1 MATKVLVVDDEKMIV
16 KGIRFSLLQDGYEVD
31 TAYDGEEALQK
42 ASENQYDIIL
52 LDVMLPKLSGL
63 DVLQQIREFSA
74 VPVIMLTAKGEDMD
88 KILGLDYG
96 ADDYITKPF
105 NILEVKA
112 RIKAIIRRVA
122 GSRRERGDEDERILE
137 NGDLRMDFDNRRVTV
152 SGKEINLTSKE
163 FELLELLA
171 THPGKVYSRSMLLQ
185 TVWGK
190 DYPGD
195 VRTVDV
201 HIRSK
206 SLRMRLFIIFFV
218 VGLVPCVILHYGILN
233 NYETRAVEVRT
244 EEVET
249 HLRALANHLISY
261 DYLSDQSSELIG
273 AELAEFSSLYDGR
286 ILVISDH
293 LKVMKDTYS
302 MSDGKTIVSPDVVN
316 CLMHGNTGSTSN
328 YDRQDGFIEIVTP
341 ITATVYTDSRSDNEG
356 SSLDVLGEEVVKGVL
371 LASVSTVSIRNT
383 LGILSRK
390 ALLLEAILILAV
402 LLISLVLS
410 TVLMRPFEKLSGEI
424 SAVKAGFSTD
434 PIKAPAFLETEHIAD
449 AFNQVLAR
457 MNALDE
463 SRQEFVSNV
472 SHELKTPMTSMKVL
486 ADSLVEQEN
495 VPVEMYREFM
505 VDIKNEVDRENQIIT
520 ELLTLVRMDRKDSKL
535 NVKDTNVNEMV
546 ELILR
551 RIRPIAQKRDIE
563 LTMVSMREVY
573 AEIDEVKMTMVIT
586 NLVENAVKY
595 NRDHGKV
602 RVTINSDLYNC
613 YISVEDTGVGIP
625 QDSLDKIYE
634 RFYRVDKSRSR
645 EVGGTGLGL
654 SITKSIVLQHHGA
667 IDVQSIEGE
676 GTKFTVTVPLTYVS
690 RPAELRR
697 QRERMRRARQ
707 KRRSRPAVSAA
718 STGGAAAKSAPAN
731 SATAKS
737 ATAKSATA
745 KSATA
750 KSATAKSASAKN
762 TSANRTPA
770 GKTTWK
776 KSSAGT
782 EPANSARKKSSKPAG
797 QSAKE

>member
-1 MATKVLVVDDEKMIV
+1 MTDKLKELVRK
-16 KGIRFSLLQDGYEVD
+16 FSV
-31 TAYDGEEALQK
+31 
-42 ASENQYDIIL
+42 
-52 LDVMLPKLSGL
+52 
-63 DVLQQIREFSA
+63 
-74 VPVIMLTAKGEDMD
+74 
-88 KILGLDYG
+88 
-96 ADDYITKPF
+96 
-105 NILEVKA
+105 
-112 RIKAIIRRVA
+112 
-122 GSRRERGDEDERILE
+122 
-137 NGDLRMDFDNRRVTV
+137 
-152 SGKEINLTSKE
+152 
-163 FELLELLA
+163 
-171 THPGKVYSRSMLLQ
+171 
-185 TVWGK
+185 
-190 DYPGD
+190 
-195 VRTVDV
+195 VR
-201 HIRSK
+201 
-206 SLRMRLFIIFFV
+206 SLRMRLFIIIFV

-261 DYLSDQSSELIG
+261 NYLTDQSSELIG
-273 AELAEFSSLYDGR
+273 AELAEFSALYDGR

-302 MSDGKTIVSPDVVN
+302 MSDGKTIVSPDVVK
-316 CLMHGNTGSTSN
+316 CLLQGNTGSTSN

-341 ITATVYTDSRSDNEG
+341 IIETVYTDSRSDNEE
-356 SSLDVLGEEVVKGVL
+356 SSLDVSDEEIVKGVL

-390 ALLLEAILILAV
+390 AMLLEVILILAV

-410 TVLMRPFEKLSGEI
+410 TVMMRPFEKLSGEI
-424 SAVKAGFSTD
+424 SAVRAGYSTD

-486 ADSLVEQEN
+486 ADSLVQQDN

-505 VDIKNEVDRENQIIT
+505 MDIKNEVDRENQIIT

-535 NVKDTNVNEMV
+535 NVSEVNVNEMV

-602 RVTINSDLYNC
+602 RVTINADLYNF
-613 YISVEDTGVGIP
+613 YVSVEDTGVGIP
-625 QDSLDKIYE
+625 QESLDKIYE

-667 IDVQSIEGE
+667 IDVQSILGE
-676 GTKFTVTVPLTYVS
+676 GTKFTITVPLTYVS
-690 RPAELRR
+690 HPAELRR
-697 QRERMRRARQ
+697 QREKMRKSRAARRKEAAKQ
-707 KRRSRPAVSAA
+707 KPASKLEAA
-718 STGGAAAKSAPAN
+718 KAAAKPSA
-731 SATAKS
+731 AKS
-737 ATAKSATA
+737 SGTKSGSSKSSGTKSGAAKSSGT
-745 KSATA
+745 K
-750 KSATAKSASAKN
+750 
-762 TSANRTPA
+762 P
-770 GKTTWK
+770 TTK
-776 KSSAGT
+776 KSSGT
-782 EPANSARKKSSKPAG
+782 KSNAAKPSGTKSGSPKSSGTKSTAAKSSGPKSSAPKGTVKKVPADG
-797 QSAKE
+797 KQRRPSSAKTGQSTARQSAKE

>member
-1 MATKVLVVDDEKMIV
+1 MV
-16 KGIRFSLLQDGYEVD
+16 
-31 TAYDGEEALQK
+31 
-42 ASENQYDIIL
+42 
-52 LDVMLPKLSGL
+52 
-63 DVLQQIREFSA
+63 
-74 VPVIMLTAKGEDMD
+74 
-88 KILGLDYG
+88 
-96 ADDYITKPF
+96 
-105 NILEVKA
+105 
-112 RIKAIIRRVA
+112 
-122 GSRRERGDEDERILE
+122 
-137 NGDLRMDFDNRRVTV
+137 
-152 SGKEINLTSKE
+152 
-163 FELLELLA
+163 
-171 THPGKVYSRSMLLQ
+171 
-185 TVWGK
+185 
-190 DYPGD
+190 
-195 VRTVDV
+195 
-201 HIRSK
+201 K

-261 DYLSDQSSELIG
+261 DYLTDQSSELIG

-316 CLMHGNTGSTSN
+316 CLKQGNTGSTSN

-341 ITATVYTDSRSDNEG
+341 ITATVRTDSRSDNEG
-356 SSLDVLGEEVVKGVL
+356 SELDVVDEEVVKGVL

-390 ALLLEAILILAV
+390 AMLLEAILILAV
-402 LLISLVLS
+402 LLLSLVLS

-486 ADSLVEQEN
+486 ADSLVEQDN

-520 ELLTLVRMDRKDSKL
+520 ELLTLVRMDRKDSRL
-535 NVKDTNVNEMV
+535 NVTDTNVNEMV

-563 LTMVSMREVY
+563 LTMVSLRDVY

-602 RVTINSDLYNC
+602 RVTINSDLYNF
-613 YISVEDTGVGIP
+613 YVSVEDTGIGIP
-625 QDSLDKIYE
+625 QDSIDKIYE

-654 SITKSIVLQHHGA
+654 SITKSIVLQHHGS

-676 GTKFTVTVPLTYVS
+676 GTKFTVTVPLSYVS

-707 KRRSRPAVSAA
+707 KRRSGQSGSSSAEQVSGKKADVSTSAVRTAVKDAPSQKTAAGSSSAA
-718 STGGAAAKSAPAN
+718 GKKPAAGSAPAKKPAAGGSSAAGKKPAAGSAPAKKPAAGSASAAGKKPAAGSASAKKPAAGGSSAAGKKTAAGSAPAKKSTDSARAKKTAGSANGTGTTGKNISAKTSSGRKATVKSAPAQ
-731 SATAKS
+731 SAV
-737 ATAKSATA
+737 
-745 KSATA
+745 
-750 KSATAKSASAKN
+750 
-762 TSANRTPA
+762 PA
-770 GKTTWK
+770 
-776 KSSAGT
+776 A
-782 EPANSARKKSSKPAG
+782 
-797 QSAKE
+797 QSAKESD

>member
-1 MATKVLVVDDEKMIV
+1 MTDKLNELIRKFSVV
-16 KGIRFSLLQDGYEVD
+16 R
-31 TAYDGEEALQK
+31 
-42 ASENQYDIIL
+42 
-52 LDVMLPKLSGL
+52 
-63 DVLQQIREFSA
+63 
-74 VPVIMLTAKGEDMD
+74 
-88 KILGLDYG
+88 
-96 ADDYITKPF
+96 
-105 NILEVKA
+105 
-112 RIKAIIRRVA
+112 
-122 GSRRERGDEDERILE
+122 
-137 NGDLRMDFDNRRVTV
+137 
-152 SGKEINLTSKE
+152 
-163 FELLELLA
+163 
-171 THPGKVYSRSMLLQ
+171 
-185 TVWGK
+185 
-190 DYPGD
+190 
-195 VRTVDV
+195 
-201 HIRSK
+201 
-206 SLRMRLFIIFFV
+206 SLRMRLFIIIFV

-261 DYLSDQSSELIG
+261 DYLTDQSSELIG
-273 AELAEFSSLYDGR
+273 AELAEFSALYDGR

-302 MSDGKTIVSPDVVN
+302 MSDGKTIVSPDVVK
-316 CLMHGNTGSTSN
+316 CLLQGNTGSTSN

-341 ITATVYTDSRSDNEG
+341 IIETVYTDSRSDNEE
-356 SSLDVLGEEVVKGVL
+356 SSLNVSGEEIVKGVL

-390 ALLLEAILILAV
+390 AMLLEVILILAV

-410 TVLMRPFEKLSGEI
+410 TVMMRPFEKLSGEI
-424 SAVKAGFSTD
+424 SAVRAGYSTD

-449 AFNQVLAR
+449 AFNQVVAR

-486 ADSLVEQEN
+486 ADSLVQQDN

-505 VDIKNEVDRENQIIT
+505 MDIKNEVDRENQIIT

-535 NVKDTNVNEMV
+535 NVSEVNVNEMV

-602 RVTINSDLYNC
+602 RVTINADLYNF
-613 YISVEDTGVGIP
+613 YVSVEDTGVGIP
-625 QDSLDKIYE
+625 QESLDKIYE

-667 IDVQSIEGE
+667 IDVQSILGE
-676 GTKFTVTVPLTYVS
+676 GTKFTITVPLTYVS
-690 RPAELRR
+690 HPAELRR
-697 QRERMRRARQ
+697 QREKM
-707 KRRSRPAVSAA
+707 RRSRAARRKEAAKQKTASKPNSAK
-718 STGGAAAKSAPAN
+718 AAAKPTA
-731 SATAKS
+731 AKS
-737 ATAKSATA
+737 SGKKSGSSKSSGMKSASSKPSGT
-745 KSATA
+745 
-750 KSATAKSASAKN
+750 KSASAKSSG
-762 TSANRTPA
+762 TKSAAAKPSGTKSAALKPSGTKSYA
-770 GKTTWK
+770 A
-776 KSSAGT
+776 KSSA
-782 EPANSARKKSSKPAG
+782 PKSSAPKGTGKKVPADG
-797 QSAKE
+797 KQRRSGSGKSGQSTARQSAKE

>member
-1 MATKVLVVDDEKMIV
+1 MV
-16 KGIRFSLLQDGYEVD
+16 
-31 TAYDGEEALQK
+31 
-42 ASENQYDIIL
+42 
-52 LDVMLPKLSGL
+52 
-63 DVLQQIREFSA
+63 
-74 VPVIMLTAKGEDMD
+74 
-88 KILGLDYG
+88 
-96 ADDYITKPF
+96 
-105 NILEVKA
+105 
-112 RIKAIIRRVA
+112 
-122 GSRRERGDEDERILE
+122 
-137 NGDLRMDFDNRRVTV
+137 
-152 SGKEINLTSKE
+152 
-163 FELLELLA
+163 
-171 THPGKVYSRSMLLQ
+171 
-185 TVWGK
+185 
-190 DYPGD
+190 
-195 VRTVDV
+195 
-201 HIRSK
+201 K

-261 DYLSDQSSELIG
+261 DYLNDQSSELIG

-302 MSDGKTIVSPDVVN
+302 MSDGKTIVSPDVVK
-316 CLMHGNTGSTSN
+316 CLMQGNTGSTSN

-356 SSLDVLGEEVVKGVL
+356 STLDVVGEEVVKGVL

-402 LLISLVLS
+402 LIISLVLS
-410 TVLMRPFEKLSGEI
+410 TVLMRPFEELSGEI
-424 SAVKAGFSTD
+424 SAVRAGFSTD

-486 ADSLVEQEN
+486 ADSLVEQDN

-505 VDIKNEVDRENQIIT
+505 MDIKNEVDRENQIIT

-535 NVKDTNVNEMV
+535 SIQETNVNEMV

-563 LTMVSMREVY
+563 LTMVSMREVI

-602 RVTINSDLYNC
+602 RVTINSDLYNF
-613 YISVEDTGVGIP
+613 YVSVEDTGVGIP
-625 QDSLDKIYE
+625 EESLDKIYE

-654 SITKSIVLQHHGA
+654 SITKSIVLQHHGS
-667 IDVQSIEGE
+667 IDVKSILGE
-676 GTKFTVTVPLTYVS
+676 GTKFTVTVPLSYVS
-690 RPAELRR
+690 RPTELRR
-697 QRERMRRARQ
+697 QRERMRRAA
-707 KRRSRPAVSAA
+707 KRRKS
-718 STGGAAAKSAPAN
+718 GAAGRQASGGSASAKSAPAKKASGG
-731 SATAKS
+731 SAPAKS
-737 ATAKSATA
+737 TPAKKTSGG
-745 KSATA
+745 
-750 KSATAKSASAKN
+750 SASAK
-762 TSANRTPA
+762 STPA
-770 GKTTWK
+770 KKT
-776 KSSAGT
+776 SGGSA
-782 EPANSARKKSSKPAG
+782 
-797 QSAKE
+797 SAKSTPAKKTSGGSAPAKKTAAPKTQSTKETG

>member
-1 MATKVLVVDDEKMIV
+1 
-16 KGIRFSLLQDGYEVD
+16 
-31 TAYDGEEALQK
+31 
-42 ASENQYDIIL
+42 
-52 LDVMLPKLSGL
+52 
-63 DVLQQIREFSA
+63 
-74 VPVIMLTAKGEDMD
+74 
-88 KILGLDYG
+88 
-96 ADDYITKPF
+96 
-105 NILEVKA
+105 
-112 RIKAIIRRVA
+112 
-122 GSRRERGDEDERILE
+122 
-137 NGDLRMDFDNRRVTV
+137 
-152 SGKEINLTSKE
+152 
-163 FELLELLA
+163 
-171 THPGKVYSRSMLLQ
+171 
-185 TVWGK
+185 
-190 DYPGD
+190 
-195 VRTVDV
+195 
-201 HIRSK
+201 
-206 SLRMRLFIIFFV
+206 
-218 VGLVPCVILHYGILN
+218 
-233 NYETRAVEVRT
+233 
-244 EEVET
+244 
-249 HLRALANHLISY
+249 
-261 DYLSDQSSELIG
+261 
-273 AELAEFSSLYDGR
+273 
-286 ILVISDH
+286 
-293 LKVMKDTYS
+293 

-535 NVKDTNVNEMV
+535 NVKDTNVNETV

-718 STGGAAAKSAPAN
+718 STGGTAAKSAPAN

-750 KSATAKSASAKN
+750 KN

-770 GKTTWK
+770 GKTTGK

>member
-1 MATKVLVVDDEKMIV
+1 MV
-16 KGIRFSLLQDGYEVD
+16 
-31 TAYDGEEALQK
+31 
-42 ASENQYDIIL
+42 
-52 LDVMLPKLSGL
+52 
-63 DVLQQIREFSA
+63 
-74 VPVIMLTAKGEDMD
+74 
-88 KILGLDYG
+88 
-96 ADDYITKPF
+96 
-105 NILEVKA
+105 
-112 RIKAIIRRVA
+112 
-122 GSRRERGDEDERILE
+122 
-137 NGDLRMDFDNRRVTV
+137 
-152 SGKEINLTSKE
+152 
-163 FELLELLA
+163 
-171 THPGKVYSRSMLLQ
+171 
-185 TVWGK
+185 
-190 DYPGD
+190 
-195 VRTVDV
+195 
-201 HIRSK
+201 K

-261 DYLSDQSSELIG
+261 DYLNDQSSELIG

-302 MSDGKTIVSPDVVN
+302 MSDGKTIVSPDVVK
-316 CLMHGNTGSTSN
+316 CLMQGNTGSTSN

-356 SSLDVLGEEVVKGVL
+356 STLDVVGEEVVKGVL

-402 LLISLVLS
+402 LIISLVLS
-410 TVLMRPFEKLSGEI
+410 TVLMRPFEELSGEI
-424 SAVKAGFSTD
+424 SAVRAGFSTD

-486 ADSLVEQEN
+486 ADSLVEQDN

-505 VDIKNEVDRENQIIT
+505 MDIKNEVDRENQIIT

-535 NVKDTNVNEMV
+535 SIQETNVNEMV

-563 LTMVSMREVY
+563 LTMVSMREVI

-602 RVTINSDLYNC
+602 RVTINSDLYNF
-613 YISVEDTGVGIP
+613 YVSVEDTGVGIP
-625 QDSLDKIYE
+625 EESLDKIYE

-654 SITKSIVLQHHGA
+654 SITKSIVLQHHGS
-667 IDVQSIEGE
+667 IDVKSILGE
-676 GTKFTVTVPLTYVS
+676 GTKFTVTVPLSYVS
-690 RPAELRR
+690 RPTELRR
-697 QRERMRRARQ
+697 QRERMRRAA
-707 KRRSRPAVSAA
+707 KRRKS
-718 STGGAAAKSAPAN
+718 GAAGRQASGGSASAKSAPAKKASGG
-731 SATAKS
+731 SAPAKS
-737 ATAKSATA
+737 TPAKKTSGG
-745 KSATA
+745 
-750 KSATAKSASAKN
+750 SASAK
-762 TSANRTPA
+762 STPA
-770 GKTTWK
+770 KKTSGGSAPAK
-776 KSSAGT
+776 KTAAPKT
-782 EPANSARKKSSKPAG
+782 
-797 QSAKE
+797 QSTKETG

>member
-1 MATKVLVVDDEKMIV
+1 MV
-16 KGIRFSLLQDGYEVD
+16 
-31 TAYDGEEALQK
+31 
-42 ASENQYDIIL
+42 
-52 LDVMLPKLSGL
+52 
-63 DVLQQIREFSA
+63 
-74 VPVIMLTAKGEDMD
+74 
-88 KILGLDYG
+88 
-96 ADDYITKPF
+96 
-105 NILEVKA
+105 
-112 RIKAIIRRVA
+112 
-122 GSRRERGDEDERILE
+122 
-137 NGDLRMDFDNRRVTV
+137 
-152 SGKEINLTSKE
+152 
-163 FELLELLA
+163 
-171 THPGKVYSRSMLLQ
+171 
-185 TVWGK
+185 
-190 DYPGD
+190 
-195 VRTVDV
+195 
-201 HIRSK
+201 K

-261 DYLSDQSSELIG
+261 DYLNDQSSELIG

-302 MSDGKTIVSPDVVN
+302 MSDGKTIVSPDVVK
-316 CLMHGNTGSTSN
+316 CLMQGNTGSTSN

-356 SSLDVLGEEVVKGVL
+356 STLDVVGEEVVKGVL

-402 LLISLVLS
+402 LIISLVLS
-410 TVLMRPFEKLSGEI
+410 TVLMRPFEELSGEI
-424 SAVKAGFSTD
+424 SAVRAGFSTD

-486 ADSLVEQEN
+486 ADSLVEQDN

-505 VDIKNEVDRENQIIT
+505 MDIKNEVDRENQIIT

-535 NVKDTNVNEMV
+535 SIQETNVNEMV

-563 LTMVSMREVY
+563 LTMVSMREVI

-602 RVTINSDLYNC
+602 RVTINSDLYNF
-613 YISVEDTGVGIP
+613 YVSVEDTGVGIP
-625 QDSLDKIYE
+625 EESLDKIYE

-654 SITKSIVLQHHGA
+654 SITKSIVLQHHGS
-667 IDVQSIEGE
+667 IDVKSILGE
-676 GTKFTVTVPLTYVS
+676 GTKFTVTVPLSYVS
-690 RPAELRR
+690 RPTELRR
-697 QRERMRRARQ
+697 QRERMRRAA
-707 KRRSRPAVSAA
+707 KRRKSEAAGRQASGGSASA
-718 STGGAAAKSAPAN
+718 KSTSAKSAPAKG
-731 SATAKS
+731 T
-737 ATAKSATA
+737 
-745 KSATA
+745 
-750 KSATAKSASAKN
+750 SAK
-762 TSANRTPA
+762 TTPA
-770 GKTTWK
+770 KKTSGGSAPAKKTTAPK
-776 KSSAGT
+776 T
-782 EPANSARKKSSKPAG
+782 
-797 QSAKE
+797 QSTKETG

>member
-1 MATKVLVVDDEKMIV
+1 MV
-16 KGIRFSLLQDGYEVD
+16 
-31 TAYDGEEALQK
+31 
-42 ASENQYDIIL
+42 
-52 LDVMLPKLSGL
+52 
-63 DVLQQIREFSA
+63 
-74 VPVIMLTAKGEDMD
+74 
-88 KILGLDYG
+88 
-96 ADDYITKPF
+96 
-105 NILEVKA
+105 
-112 RIKAIIRRVA
+112 
-122 GSRRERGDEDERILE
+122 
-137 NGDLRMDFDNRRVTV
+137 
-152 SGKEINLTSKE
+152 
-163 FELLELLA
+163 
-171 THPGKVYSRSMLLQ
+171 
-185 TVWGK
+185 
-190 DYPGD
+190 
-195 VRTVDV
+195 
-201 HIRSK
+201 K

-745 KSATA
+745 KSA
-750 KSATAKSASAKN
+750 SAKN

-770 GKTTWK
+770 GKTTGK

>member
-1 MATKVLVVDDEKMIV
+1 MV
-16 KGIRFSLLQDGYEVD
+16 
-31 TAYDGEEALQK
+31 
-42 ASENQYDIIL
+42 
-52 LDVMLPKLSGL
+52 
-63 DVLQQIREFSA
+63 
-74 VPVIMLTAKGEDMD
+74 
-88 KILGLDYG
+88 
-96 ADDYITKPF
+96 
-105 NILEVKA
+105 
-112 RIKAIIRRVA
+112 
-122 GSRRERGDEDERILE
+122 
-137 NGDLRMDFDNRRVTV
+137 
-152 SGKEINLTSKE
+152 
-163 FELLELLA
+163 
-171 THPGKVYSRSMLLQ
+171 
-185 TVWGK
+185 
-190 DYPGD
+190 
-195 VRTVDV
+195 
-201 HIRSK
+201 K

-634 RFYRVDKSRSR
+634 RLYRVDKSRSR

-750 KSATAKSASAKN
+750 KN